1 MQKKYFATLTNAGA
15 DRLAA
20 AIAAGDKMDITQMA
34 VGDGGGALPIP
45 DPAQTALIG
54 EVHRSPLNK
63 LEVVLPG
70 TVLAEIIIPP
80 QMGGW
85 WLREVALFA
94 KDGVCVAIGNMP
106 ESYKPVAE
114 DGSSRTQ
121 IVRIQLAVSSTNNV
135 EMIVDPT
142 LVIATRED
150 VNAALDAAKAY
161 TDQEI
166 RAADNRTVMAID
178 DAIAAESRRAWDE
191 NNPIGTVR
199 FFQQHFDPNGK
210 WPWSTWH
217 YLEEGRSVRVACAD
231 GSDVG
236 QTGGNDSMTLT
247 RDNLPAQSLSVTGV
261 IQETDLGN
269 KTTSSGGRH
278 AHQSGWGSPGG
289 KWGAQS
295 SGSDN
300 QLMHDCNYTSD
311 EGEHTHDLYL
321 GAHAHNFVDGKTEN
335 MGSDVA
341 FSLVEANIKLMA
353 WYRVA

>member
-1 MQKKYFATLTNAGA
+1 MQKKYFATLTHAGA

-20 AIAAGDKMDITQMA
+20 AIAAGDKMDITHMA

-80 QMGGW
+80 QTGGW

-161 TDQEI
+161 TEQEI
-166 RAADNRTVMAID
+166 RAADNRTIMAID
-178 DAIAAESRRAWDE
+178 DAIAAEARRAWDE

-199 FFQQHFDPNGK
+199 FFQQHVDPNGK

-236 QTGGNDSMTLT
+236 QMGGSDSVILT
-247 RDNLPAQSLSVTGV
+247 RDNLPTLSLSVTGA
-261 IQETDLGN
+261 IQEADLGN

-300 QLMHDCNYTSD
+300 QLMHDCNDTS
-311 EGEHTHDLYL
+311 EGGDHAHDLYI
-321 GAHAHNFVDGKTEN
+321 GPHGHNFVDGRTEN

-341 FSLVEANIKLMA
+341 FNVVEANIKLMA
-353 WYRVA
+353 WYRVT